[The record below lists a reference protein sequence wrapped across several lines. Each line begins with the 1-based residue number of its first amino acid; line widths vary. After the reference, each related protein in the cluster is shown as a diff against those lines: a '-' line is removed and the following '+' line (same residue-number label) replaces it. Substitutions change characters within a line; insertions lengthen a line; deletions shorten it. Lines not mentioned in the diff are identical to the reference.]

1 MKANP
6 DNRWRKM
13 PPGSADSL
21 PPSNAKPYT
30 PSHNLSNGV
39 TCGKLIQPSSLQ
51 PDQTMSDQIPQ
62 SKNAAKE
69 HLGSAPKP
77 FKKRYLASN
86 QGGTQGAGSSS
97 GSPVDATTPPSPS
110 PVPGVS
116 PDAAQVEQSKL
127 TLIGY
132 LLTLIGLVSDWLVI
146 GQLVTDP
153 VLSLIFGNYHF

>member
-1 MKANP
+1 
-6 DNRWRKM
+6 
-13 PPGSADSL
+13 
-21 PPSNAKPYT
+21 
-30 PSHNLSNGV
+30 
-39 TCGKLIQPSSLQ
+39 
-51 PDQTMSDQIPQ
+51 MSDQIPQ

-132 LLTLIGLVSDWLVI
+132 LLTLIG
-146 GQLVTDP
+146 
-153 VLSLIFGNYHF
+153 